1 MPRRPKRIGECLNIE
16 DMRELARRRLPA
28 ALFDYLDGAAETE
41 ITARRNTAAFDEQ
54 RLIPRGLIDVRNVST
69 RVRILGQETAW
80 PMMCSPTGASRFYH
94 PDGERAVA
102 RAAAVTGTLYGVSVM
117 GTHPLETV
125 AAAGNG
131 PKAFQAL
138 IFKDRA
144 FTQELV
150 ARAKR
155 AGYPAL
161 CLTIDATPRGKRER
175 ELRTGLGLPLRVS
188 AQSAATFA
196 LRPGWCIGQLRRGP
210 LSLANLAERAGQG
223 LTSQSQFATG
233 QLEPSATWKDA
244 RDLAD
249 LWDGPFAIKGIMCA
263 DDARRAVDAGATAVI
278 VSNHGGR
285 QLDGA
290 AAAVEVLPEI
300 VQAVGG
306 GTEVILDGGIRRGA
320 HVLKALAL
328 GAKACS
334 VGRAYLFG
342 LAAGGEAGVVKALEI
357 LKAELIT
364 SMQLCGCT
372 DVSQVA
378 RDLVRRF

>member
-16 DMRELARRRLPA
+16 DLRQLARRRLPA

-54 RLIPRGLIDVRNVST
+54 RLIPRGLVDVRTVST
-69 RVRILGQETAW
+69 RVRILGQEAAW

-102 RAAAVTGTLYGVSVM
+102 RAAAATGTLYGVSVM
-117 GTHPLETV
+117 GTYTLEAV
-125 AAAGNG
+125 AATGNG
-131 PKAFQAL
+131 PKVFQAL
-138 IFKDRA
+138 IFKDRTL
-144 FTQELV
+144 TQELV
-150 ARAKR
+150 VRAKR
-155 AGYPAL
+155 AGYLAL
-161 CLTIDATPRGKRER
+161 CLTIDAAPRGKRER
-175 ELRTGLGLPLRVS
+175 ELRTGLGLPLRLS

-210 LSLANLAERAGQG
+210 LSLANLAGRAGQG
-223 LTSQSQFATG
+223 LVTQSQFATG

-249 LWDGPFAIKGIMCA
+249 LWNGPFAIKGIMCA

-300 VQAVGG
+300 VQAVGSS
-306 GTEVILDGGIRRGA
+306 TEVILDGGIRRGA

-342 LAAGGEAGVVKALEI
+342 LAAGGEAGVVKALET

-364 SMQLCGCT
+364 SMKLCGCT
-372 DVSQVA
+372 DAAQVA
-378 RDLVRRF
+378 PDLVRRF

>member
-1 MPRRPKRIGECLNIE
+1 LRQ
-16 DMRELARRRLPA
+16 LARRRLPA

-41 ITARRNTAAFDEQ
+41 ITARRNTAAFNEQ
-54 RLIPRGLIDVRNVST
+54 RLIPRGLVDVRTVST
-69 RVRILGQETAW
+69 RVRILGQEAAW

-102 RAAAVTGTLYGVSVM
+102 RAAAATGTLYGVSVM
-117 GTHPLETV
+117 GTYALEAV

-131 PKAFQAL
+131 PKVFQAL
-138 IFKDRA
+138 IFKDRT
-144 FTQELV
+144 FTQDLV
-150 ARAKR
+150 VRAKR
-155 AGYPAL
+155 AGYLAL
-161 CLTIDATPRGKRER
+161 CLTIDAAPRGKRER
-175 ELRTGLGLPLRVS
+175 ELRTGLGLPLRLS

-223 LTSQSQFATG
+223 LVTQSQFATG
-233 QLEPSATWKDA
+233 QLEPSATWNDA
-244 RDLAD
+244 RDLSD
-249 LWDGPFAIKGIMCA
+249 LWNGPFAIKGIMCA

-306 GTEVILDGGIRRGA
+306 SAEVILDGGIRRGT

-342 LAAGGEAGVVKALEI
+342 LAAGGEAGVVKALET

-364 SMQLCGCT
+364 SMQLCGCI

>member
-1 MPRRPKRIGECLNIE
+1 MPRRPKGIGDCYNIE
-16 DMRELARRRLPA
+16 DLRELARRRLPA
-28 ALFDYLDGAAETE
+28 ALFDYLDGGAETE
-41 ITARRNTAAFDEQ
+41 FTARRNTQAFDEQ
-54 RLIPRGLIDVRNVST
+54 RLIPRGLVDVRTVST
-69 RVRILGQETAW
+69 RVRILGQELAW
-80 PMMCSPTGASRFYH
+80 PMMCSPTGGSRFYH
-94 PDGERAVA
+94 PDGEFAVA
-102 RAAAVTGTLYGVSVM
+102 RATAATGTLYGVSVM
-117 GTHPLETV
+117 GTHALEAV

-131 PKAFQAL
+131 PKVFQAL

-150 ARAKR
+150 VRAKR

-161 CLTIDATPRGKRER
+161 CLTIDAAPRGKRER
-175 ELRTGLGLPLRVS
+175 ELRTGLGLPLRLSV
-188 AQSAATFA
+188 QSAAMFA

-210 LSLANLAERAGQG
+210 LSLANLAERVGRG
-223 LTSQSQFATG
+223 LARQSQFAAS
-233 QLEPSATWKDA
+233 QLEPSGTWKDA

-249 LWDGPFAIKGIMCA
+249 LWSGPFAIKGILCA

-290 AAAVEVLPEI
+290 AAAVEMLPEI
-300 VQAVGG
+300 VQAVGAR
-306 GTEVILDGGIRRGA
+306 TDVILDGGIRRGT

-342 LAAGGEAGVVKALEI
+342 LAAGGEAGVVKALET
-357 LKAELIT
+357 LKNELIN
-364 SMQLCGCT
+364 SMKLCGCT
-372 DVSQVA
+372 DASQIA
-378 RDLVRRF
+378 RDLVKRF